1 MIIYIGEARGVVTT
15 RRGVRRALCP
25 GKENKKNTKERV
37 CCLLVLN
44 LVSSTLP
51 CIRRPRPTI
60 RLINYPSIFKTK
72 TIILVYLPYKS
83 HRLVQFVLSVQR
95 LHQLYHIPPPLEDDV
110 WEELP
115 GFFFMYVCS
124 MHARRHPRPHV
135 IEVIISNDVSFS
147 PSLSLT
153 HCLSLSC
160 FPLSHTHTLSLSHT
174 HSLCLSLPCFPLS
187 HTHSHTPSLYLLS
200 LSLIPV
206 IVIPLCLIQ
215 THKHTHIPDVVLPKN
230 TSDLSSWQE
239 ITLRE
244 GQEDSIPLHA
254 PFAPYPKFQVNIQ
267 TQNHSLTHSHLLTLL
282 YALTQRHT
290 HTLSLYA
297 LPQRTHTHTHTHT
310 QLHTRK

>member
-1 MIIYIGEARGVVTT
+1 MTFGKSCQVFF
-15 RRGVRRALCP
+15 LCTCVACMHGDTLDP
-25 GKENKKNTKERV
+25 M
-37 CCLLVLN
+37 LL
-44 LVSSTLP
+44 
-51 CIRRPRPTI
+51 
-60 RLINYPSIFKTK
+60 RL
-72 TIILVYLPYKS
+72 
-83 HRLVQFVLSVQR
+83 
-95 LHQLYHIPPPLEDDV
+95 
-110 WEELP
+110 
-115 GFFFMYVCS
+115 
-124 MHARRHPRPHV
+124 
-135 IEVIISNDVSFS
+135 SF
-147 PSLSLT
+147 PMMSLSL
-153 HCLSLSC
+153 
-160 FPLSHTHTLSLSHT
+160 PLSHSLTVSLFLVFLSLIHTHSLSHT

-290 HTLSLYA
+290 HSLSLYA

-310 QLHTRK
+310 HNYTHVSEGASGEYDAIKEANTVSNADIKLLERERYGERIFE